1 MAQYSKNDIVTVKI
15 EDIGTEGEGIGKLEG
30 FTLFVKDA
38 VMGDVVEA
46 RLVKVKK
53 NYAYARLEKVL
64 TSSPL
69 RVKPVCPY
77 HKQCGGCQIQAMSY
91 EAQLQFKE
99 NKVKNNLVRIGGFDQ
114 IFIESVMESVVGMEQ
129 PWHYRN
135 KAQFPVGTDKDGRI
149 ITGFYAGRTHSIIAN
164 TDCALG
170 VEENEP
176 ILQKVLAYMQNES
189 ISAYDE
195 TTGQGLVRHILI
207 RKGFTS
213 GEIMVCL
220 VINGKNLPKED
231 RLVSTLREIPGMTSI
246 WLNYNTKNTNV
257 IMGTEGRVLWG
268 QNTIT
273 DVIHRRSIEEI
284 NSGKD
289 CLRYDSKE
297 NAPQGITFAIS
308 PLSFYQ
314 VNPIQTE
321 KLYSLALEYAG
332 LTGEETVWD
341 LYCGIGTISL
351 FMAQCAKEVHGVE
364 IVPQAIEDARKN
376 AECNHIE
383 NATFYVGK
391 AEEVLPRLYEEE
403 HIFADVICV
412 DPPRKGCDEACLNTI
427 IKMAPKRIVYVSCD
441 SATLARD
448 LKYLCENGY
457 EIKKVRAVDQFG
469 QTVHT
474 ETVCL
479 LSKLHEAKH
488 HVKVKLDMDEMDIT
502 SAESKATYEEIKKYV
517 AEHND
522 GMKVSNLYIAQIK
535 QKHGIIERENYNK
548 PKSEKGGQ
556 PECPKEKEIAI
567 EEALKY
573 FQMIPSES

>member
-114 IFIESVMESVVGMEQ
+114 IFIESVMEPVVGMEQ

-176 ILQKVLAYMQNES
+176 ILQKVLAYMQNEKV
-189 ISAYDE
+189 SAYDE

-220 VINGKNLPKED
+220 VINGKSLPKED

-457 EIKKVRAVDQFG
+457 EIRKVRAVDQFG
-469 QTVHT
+469 QTVHV

-479 LSKLHEAKH
+479 LSKLNVKH
-488 HVKVKLDMDEMDIT
+488 HIEVEITMDELDLT
-502 SAESKATYEEIKKYV
+502 AAESKATYDEIKAYV
-517 AEHND
+517 LEKF
-522 GMKVSNLYIAQIK
+522 GFKVSQLYIAQIK
-535 QKHGIIERENYNK
+535 RKCGIIERKNYNQSK
-548 PKSEKGGQ
+548 KEDAKVPK
-556 PECPKEKEIAI
+556 CPPEKEAAI
-567 EEALKY
+567 MDALKH
-573 FQMIPSES
+573 FQMIP